1 VICVDPD
8 LGGRLAAE
16 IMALCVAPGAK
27 AAVITGMLHTEDHRK
42 KTEGFCAMF
51 PQYCSGGEVIGVIEG
66 HEDED
71 EMFQKCSDLLGK
83 CPEIAGLYVNIGKYR
98 PVCYALRARGLAGKV
113 RLIATDLFSEMVP
126 YFEKQII
133 HASIYQRPYVQGQT
147 AVRLI
152 IERTL
157 HGRPIPPTYY
167 LNPAIVMRSNLYRFR
182 ETRHLRRSPDEAT
195 PSRATPGQ
203 PANLPEHAVA

>member
-1 VICVDPD
+1 

-16 IMALCVAPGAK
+16 LMALCVAPGAK

-51 PQYCSGGEVIGVIEG
+51 PQYCDAGTVGEVIEG
-66 HEDED
+66 HEDDD
-71 EMFQKCSDLLGK
+71 ETFQKCFDLLGK
-83 CPEIAGLYVNIGKYR
+83 CPGIAGLYVNIGICL

-113 RLIATDLFSEMVP
+113 RLITTDLFEEMVP
-126 YFEKQII
+126 FFEKQTI
-133 HASIYQRPYVQGQT
+133 HASIYQRPYIQGQT

-152 IERTL
+152 VDHVL

-167 LNPAIVMRSNLYRFR
+167 LNPAIVMRSNLYLFR
-182 ETRHLRRSPDEAT
+182 ETHDLQPPRHQHAT
-195 PSRATPGQ
+195 HSEEVASSQ
-203 PANLPEHAVA
+203 ANMSLEKLTKT